1 MTNSQN
7 NEKNTECPNN
17 VIDFLKAKKLKED
30 LELYNKY
37 LKLLEQAEKNCT
49 W

>member
-1 MTNSQN
+1 MTCSKN
-7 NEKNTECPNN
+7 NEKNTDSQDNI
-17 VIDFLKAKKLKED
+17 IDFQKAKKLKED

-37 LKLLEQAEKNCT
+37 LKLLEQAKKNCT